1 MRKLI
6 IIETDDSGKFCH
18 KDCEGLGV
26 YCQIF
31 GKMLDYKGNQACR
44 CEMCRL
50 SGAISEDIWRQ
61 ELNPRKAT

>member
-1 MRKLI
+1 MRRLI
-6 IIETDDSGKFCH
+6 IIETDESGKFCH

-31 GKMLDYKGNQACR
+31 GKMLDYKGNQAYR

-50 SGAISEDIWRQ
+50 SGAISEEIWLQ
-61 ELNPRKAT
+61 QHKGEKK